1 MFIGQIHELQIIQCL
16 SVYENISILNLRKE
30 FNKIM
35 QLKEIDNGTSID
47 RSNTARAVSIR
58 TWYSIIDR

>member
-1 MFIGQIHELQIIQCL
+1 MPVGLWYHTKVE
-16 SVYENISILNLRKE
+16 EKE

-47 RSNTARAVSIR
+47 STSSDISWHQVTLQHNR
-58 TWYSIIDR
+58 